1 MSPSAGGLVV
11 FLLSVQVIQ
20 SQDGWRVIYYP
31 TYVCAAKGST
41 VDISSFYTHPPR
53 IRSSDIKDRFW
64 FTKEKDGEPVD
75 LRTDSEYSDRVTYG
89 CYSNSKD
96 CYLTIT
102 DVRESDSAEYKFRF
116 MTEKM
121 GGKYTGSPGVTL
133 SVTGLQVQVRRLNS
147 TWLELTC
154 HSSCVLSDRPKYVWY
169 KNEEIIKTGSSLPVS
184 SASTDRYSCY
194 LRGSCGHG
202 SPAVYG
208 PQRPSVSVSPS
219 AEMLEGDSVTLT
231 CSTDANPAANYTW
244 YKAHRTSDPHLL
256 SKEPHLVFSSI
267 QSSDSGRYFCTAENQ
282 LGRKTS
288 DFISIDVKYGP
299 QRPSVKASPSA
310 EMLEG
315 GSVTLTCSADA
326 NPAASYTWYKEHGDS
341 PRASGQ
347 IFTITDFTAEHSG
360 NYYCEAQNEMGRS
373 NSTFRLITSSVIQ
386 SQDGWRLNYYQTEVC
401 AAKGSRVYMDCDI
414 TYPPGIRYYDMKDI
428 FWSTKEKDGEPVD
441 LRTDSEYSG
450 RVAYDCFIK
459 SCSLTITDV
468 RESDSAEYKFTFMTN
483 SPRKKYTGSP
493 GVTLSVTG
501 LQVQVRR
508 LNSTW
513 LELTCHSSCVLSRRP
528 EYDWYKNEE
537 NIKTGSSLPVSSG
550 STDRYSCYLRRSW
563 NQRSPAVYG
572 PQRPSVSVSPSAEM
586 LEGDSV
592 TLTCSTDANPAAS
605 YTWYK
610 EHEDSPRASGQIFTI
625 TDFTAEHSGN
635 YYCEAQNE
643 MGRSNSTLRLI
654 PSSEKGGSTWSTTT
668 TVFASISAVFLL
680 IIILAVLY
688 IR

>member
-1 MSPSAGGLVV
+1 MNNRDSLRERHTSIHSNDQLSTLTSSNLLVCLFTSPPDGPQRPSVSVSPSAEMLEGDSVTLTCSTDANPAANYTWYKQGGTSDPR
-11 FLLSVQVIQ
+11 LLSEEPQLVFSSIQSSDSGRYFCTAENQLGRKTSDFISIDVKYGPQRPSVSVSPSAEMLEGDSVTLTCSADANPAASYTWYKEHEDSPRASGQIFTITNFTAEHSGNYYCEAQNEMGRSNSTIRLIPSSVIQ

-299 QRPSVKASPSA
+299 QRPSV
-310 EMLEG
+310 
-315 GSVTLTCSADA
+315 
-326 NPAASYTWYKEHGDS
+326 
-341 PRASGQ
+341 
-347 IFTITDFTAEHSG
+347 
-360 NYYCEAQNEMGRS
+360 
-373 NSTFRLITSSVIQ
+373 
-386 SQDGWRLNYYQTEVC
+386 
-401 AAKGSRVYMDCDI
+401 
-414 TYPPGIRYYDMKDI
+414 
-428 FWSTKEKDGEPVD
+428 
-441 LRTDSEYSG
+441 
-450 RVAYDCFIK
+450 
-459 SCSLTITDV
+459 
-468 RESDSAEYKFTFMTN
+468 
-483 SPRKKYTGSP
+483 
-493 GVTLSVTG
+493 
-501 LQVQVRR
+501 
-508 LNSTW
+508 
-513 LELTCHSSCVLSRRP
+513 
-528 EYDWYKNEE
+528 
-537 NIKTGSSLPVSSG
+537 
-550 STDRYSCYLRRSW
+550 
-563 NQRSPAVYG
+563 
-572 PQRPSVSVSPSAEM
+572 SVSPSAEM

>member
-11 FLLSVQVIQ
+11 FLLSVQVIQSQDGWRVNYRQTDVCAAKGSTVYISCYYTYPPGIDPSDIKDRFWFTKEKDGEPVDLKTDSEYSGRVTYRCYSNSRSCYLLITDVRESDSAEYKFTFMTNKPGEKYTGSPGVTLSVTGFQVQVRRSDSTWLELTCHSSCVLSDRAEYYWYKNEEYIKRGSSLSVSSGSTDRYYCYLRGSYSQRSPAVYGPQRPSVSVSPSAEMLEGDSVTLTCSADANPAASYTWYKEHEDSPRASGQIFTITNFTAEHSGNYYCEAQNEMGRSNSTIRLIPSSVIQ

-121 GGKYTGSPGVTL
+121 GG
-133 SVTGLQVQVRRLNS
+133 
-147 TWLELTC
+147 
-154 HSSCVLSDRPKYVWY
+154 
-169 KNEEIIKTGSSLPVS
+169 
-184 SASTDRYSCY
+184 
-194 LRGSCGHG
+194 
-202 SPAVYG
+202 
-208 PQRPSVSVSPS
+208 
-219 AEMLEGDSVTLT
+219 
-231 CSTDANPAANYTW
+231 
-244 YKAHRTSDPHLL
+244 
-256 SKEPHLVFSSI
+256 
-267 QSSDSGRYFCTAENQ
+267 
-282 LGRKTS
+282 
-288 DFISIDVKYGP
+288 
-299 QRPSVKASPSA
+299 
-310 EMLEG
+310 
-315 GSVTLTCSADA
+315 
-326 NPAASYTWYKEHGDS
+326 
-341 PRASGQ
+341 
-347 IFTITDFTAEHSG
+347 
-360 NYYCEAQNEMGRS
+360 
-373 NSTFRLITSSVIQ
+373 
-386 SQDGWRLNYYQTEVC
+386 
-401 AAKGSRVYMDCDI
+401 
-414 TYPPGIRYYDMKDI
+414 
-428 FWSTKEKDGEPVD
+428 
-441 LRTDSEYSG
+441 
-450 RVAYDCFIK
+450 
-459 SCSLTITDV
+459 
-468 RESDSAEYKFTFMTN
+468 
-483 SPRKKYTGSP
+483 KYTGSP